1 MNNLKED
8 SSFSNIQNAEL
19 LSRRTKAAGEITRNG
34 EIKST
39 LQIGEEIDNVM
50 ASEEELKNRRI
61 IKIKNISERT
71 NEENLNLFPPKEK
84 TTESTINL
92 FNKDN
97 RILDNPFRRDVIKQE
112 QNNDPS
118 SNQTNLNHNNP
129 FINVITQMNSK
140 NNISNSF
147 FGGATSNPFFN
158 KCNDKVPSTTNSI
171 NSGLNSFA
179 FNEKNTFFGKINSNF
194 GVAQREN
201 SDSDDNDEDGVNPE
215 EEVKVTLEPKIKDF
229 LKDSKPEISPYTK
242 VIKVS
247 CENLY
252 VFDKNASKFIGK
264 GAGDFSIELC
274 EGKGGLI
281 AALVYRNNTNTIFNG
296 SMIAIKTSF
305 EIIEKNFKKLIII
318 RPIFSKEES
327 KLIAT
332 SLKVVPLNEVLV
344 NQLFD
349 KLNENK
355 KKVDESFIIKHG
367 HDNDSKSLENEKT
380 TSNLTGS
387 KFKQHLPQERTSS
400 DIKTPLK
407 RPGEITRSTVKKTSD
422 VNEETS
428 KEEVTSKNTISND
441 SKLKSNYK

>member
-147 FGGATSNPFFN
+147 FGGATSN
-158 KCNDKVPSTTNSI
+158 S
-171 NSGLNSFA
+171 
-179 FNEKNTFFGKINSNF
+179 
-194 GVAQREN
+194 
-201 SDSDDNDEDGVNPE
+201 
-215 EEVKVTLEPKIKDF
+215 
-229 LKDSKPEISPYTK
+229 
-242 VIKVS
+242 
-247 CENLY
+247 
-252 VFDKNASKFIGK
+252 
-264 GAGDFSIELC
+264 
-274 EGKGGLI
+274 
-281 AALVYRNNTNTIFNG
+281 
-296 SMIAIKTSF
+296 
-305 EIIEKNFKKLIII
+305 
-318 RPIFSKEES
+318 
-327 KLIAT
+327 
-332 SLKVVPLNEVLV
+332 
-344 NQLFD
+344 
-349 KLNENK
+349 
-355 KKVDESFIIKHG
+355 
-367 HDNDSKSLENEKT
+367 EKT
-380 TSNLTGS
+380 
-387 KFKQHLPQERTSS
+387 
-400 DIKTPLK
+400 
-407 RPGEITRSTVKKTSD
+407 V
-422 VNEETS
+422 
-428 KEEVTSKNTISND
+428 
-441 SKLKSNYK
+441 